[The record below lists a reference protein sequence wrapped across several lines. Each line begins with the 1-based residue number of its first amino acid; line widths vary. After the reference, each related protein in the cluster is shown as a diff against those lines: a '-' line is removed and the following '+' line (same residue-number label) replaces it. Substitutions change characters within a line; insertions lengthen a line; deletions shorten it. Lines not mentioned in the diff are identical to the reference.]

1 MIVDSRIH
9 DIVKTFRTVLIWKY
23 KILIFFSFLENKVGT
38 QKKAQIEH
46 KKSGS
51 VWFLIYHSL
60 GQVGIFESIF
70 FVFGLLLNFF
80 LLFTNTCFSIAI
92 TIHLEMAEIM
102 FEDHGF
108 YVNSNL
114 QF

>member
-1 MIVDSRIH
+1 MIVDCRIH
-9 DIVKTFRTVLIWKY
+9 NIVKTFRTVLICQY
-23 KILIFFSFLENKVGT
+23 KILIFYFLENKVGT
-38 QKKAQIEH
+38 PKKAQIEH